1 MKQVASGLIFWA
13 MLLSNT
19 SVMTGCTQK
28 ESSMGSTTDAYL
40 NDAANSDALMNPDSR
55 IDLGGADASISA
67 PIAIDNPTELR
78 GPDIEG
84 VVIQPA
90 LAEHPESGLW
100 LAFTYMADVGGG
112 IFLQRYSNDGERI
125 GDAQNIATNDGV
137 LHNEPAICA
146 LSNGGVAVVWSVDAQ
161 SEPDGTLQIRHRVI
175 GADGQPMTDSDAIV
189 ETDMPGKHW
198 LGSVACDDAGHYLIV
213 GVRTQSNDS
222 FGVFAQ
228 LYQGDQR
235 ALNEGYAINDDEP
248 GNQAYPVASFF
259 KNRDREGW
267 VVAYEDSQI
276 EPAESKTIF
285 ARFLDA
291 SGSPSSEKFQVSA
304 SGVKV
309 SHPHVTPRNTDSS
322 EILISATLNNDTI
335 ALFYID
341 AETEEVQ
348 TRLVTD
354 RNANY
359 QVSAVAFGDDEWMT
373 FIRRVGDTTQALI
386 SRFNVA
392 TGDQE
397 LHSIL
402 EGSIPPYQTA
412 IAAGVDHLTTVFT
425 ERLDTHSFSLRVH
438 RFEATTGE

>member
-1 MKQVASGLIFWA
+1 MIQVASGLLFWA

-19 SVMTGCTQK
+19 LVTGCTQS
-28 ESSMGSTTDAYL
+28 EASREMVTDAFL
-40 NDAANSDALMNPDSR
+40 NDAANSDVLMNTDSR

-112 IFLQRYSNDGERI
+112 IFLQRYGNDGERI

-146 LSNGGVAVVWSVDAQ
+146 LSSGGVAVVWSVDAQ

-198 LGSVACDDAGHYLIV
+198 LGSVACDDADHYLIV
-213 GVRTQSNDS
+213 GVRSQPNDS

-228 LYQGDQR
+228 LYQGDQT
-235 ALNEGYAINDDEP
+235 ALNEGYAINEDEP
-248 GNQAYPVASFF
+248 GNQAYPVASFY
-259 KNRDREGW
+259 KNRDRAGW
-267 VVAYEDSQI
+267 VVAYEDSQF
-276 EPAESKTIF
+276 EPSESKTIF
-285 ARFLDA
+285 GRFLDT
-291 SGSPSSEKFQVSA
+291 SGRPSNEKFQVSA
-304 SGVKV
+304 SGVNV
-309 SHPHVTPRNTDSS
+309 SQPHVISRNRDSS
-322 EILISATLNNDTI
+322 EILISGTLNNNTI

-341 AETEEVQ
+341 AESEEVQ
-348 TRLVTD
+348 TRLATD
-354 RNANY
+354 RGTNY
-359 QVSAVAFGDDEWMT
+359 QVSAAAMGTEDWMT
-373 FIRRVGDTTQALI
+373 FIRRVDETSQAII
-386 SRFNVA
+386 SRFNFA
-392 TGDQE
+392 TGEQD
-397 LHSIL
+397 IYPIF

-412 IAAGVDHLTTVFT
+412 IAAGIDHLTTVFT
-425 ERLDTHSFSLRVH
+425 ERLDTHSFLLRVH
-438 RFEATTGE
+438 RFESTTVE